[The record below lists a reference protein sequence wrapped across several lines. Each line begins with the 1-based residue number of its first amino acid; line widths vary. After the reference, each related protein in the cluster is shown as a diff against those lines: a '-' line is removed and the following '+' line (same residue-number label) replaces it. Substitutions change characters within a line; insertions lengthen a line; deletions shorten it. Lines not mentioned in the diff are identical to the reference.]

1 MKKINFNWQRV
12 LNYLIPYLA
21 IIILTTFIIS
31 NQLIHHATFVTAD
44 RYFHFSRFYDAA
56 QQIKTG
62 NYSYF
67 QNNYT
72 SLQSGRIINA
82 LYGPF
87 FAYLNG
93 LLVLITGNWF
103 TYQIVMDYIVYLVGG
118 MAIYRMTKK
127 VAVPTP
133 AAILLALIYLTLGI
147 MPGWIRADNFMA
159 WGAALAPYVIMCG
172 IDMVQ
177 DKNNPVHWIK
187 LMLLMSILAQI
198 HLLSTVILAAGLI
211 PFAIYALITAPD
223 KKRVIL
229 NFIKA
234 IAGTLV
240 LTANIWGSF
249 IFLYHTNKIALPKSF
264 KLISSAVRL
273 SYKGSE
279 HGQLPLLVLILIIA
293 QVIYVLFHLKE
304 NRLNTFV
311 TLEGGII
318 LLIASRIMPWNYI
331 QHLFPALGRSF
342 QFPYR
347 LMIIGYPLLF
357 LGIGLTVLELKKH
370 KLIRLES
377 YLLLVACLSQTT
389 FFTYQTNVKL
399 TKIYNDS
406 SRVAVLT
413 TYYQITNQRTEIR
426 KATEENN
433 LGELFEKIN
442 RSEPDYLPIYAKK
455 ITPEMINLLYRSE
468 IIDQAMNYQH
478 TIHGSTLQLKWKSHN
493 SDKVRLPVVMYK
505 QSQLKVNGKNVTPI
519 NLSAIGAPLI
529 KEKAGINTVS
539 LTFVVPI
546 WFWSLVIISLIGWI
560 ILIVL
565 GLKNMYKIMSRRQS

>member
-1 MKKINFNWQRV
+1 MKKIKLNWQKV
-12 LNYLIPYLA
+12 LSYSLPYLA

-44 RYFHFSRFYDAA
+44 RYFHFSRFYDTA

-103 TYQIVMDYIVYLVGG
+103 TYQILMDYIVYLVGG
-118 MAIYRMTKK
+118 MATYRMAKK
-127 VAVPTP
+127 VGVPAP

-159 WGAALAPYVIMCG
+159 WGAALAPYVVMCG

-177 DKNNPVHWIK
+177 DKKNPVHWVK
-187 LMLLMSILAQI
+187 LMLIMSILGQI
-198 HLLSTVILAAGLI
+198 HLLSTVILAVGLI
-211 PFAIYALITAPD
+211 PFAIYALITALN
-223 KKRVIL
+223 KKQVII
-229 NFIKA
+229 NFVKA

-249 IFLYHTNKIALPKSF
+249 LFLYHTNKVALPKSF
-264 KLISSAVRL
+264 KLLSSAVRL

-279 HGQLPLLVLILIIA
+279 HGQLPLLVLILLIA

-318 LLIASRIMPWNYI
+318 LLVASRIMPWNYI
-331 QHLFPALGRSF
+331 QHLLPALGRSF

-347 LMIIGYPLLF
+347 LMVIGYPLLF
-357 LGIGLTVLELKKH
+357 LGVGLTILELQKH
-370 KLIRLES
+370 KLIQAIS
-377 YLLLVACLSQTT
+377 YLLLVGCLCQTT
-389 FFTYQTNVKL
+389 FFTYKTNVEL
-399 TKIYNDS
+399 TKMYNNS
-406 SRVAVLT
+406 NRVAILT
-413 TYYQITNQRTEIR
+413 TYYQITNHRTEIR
-426 KATEENN
+426 EATEKNN
-433 LGELFEKIN
+433 LGELFKKIN
-442 RSEPDYLPIYAKK
+442 RSEPDYLPIYTKK
-455 ITPEMINLLYRSE
+455 ISPGMVNLLYRSE

-478 TIHGSTLQLKWKSHN
+478 TVQGSTLHLKWRAQN
-493 SDKVRLPVVMYK
+493 SDKVCLPVVLYK
-505 QSQLKVNGKNVTPI
+505 QSRLEVNGKKVKPI

-529 KEKAGINTVS
+529 KQKAGINTAS
-539 LTFVVPI
+539 LTFVVPM
-546 WFWSLVIISLIGWI
+546 WFWSLVIISLVGWI

-565 GLKNMYKIMSRRQS
+565 GLKNYYRLVLRR